1 MRQRRLRYGFSEFE
15 VKGGFDNQ
23 CDEAWQQFWGR
34 VLKCTAGVKDEWRA
48 AVCFAVVRDAAGVIE
63 VRCDPDSD
71 FRFPVT
77 RPYRRVS
84 ELLATEGFM
93 VQDDA
98 VSIAAPY
105 HPYQVQEWLIKGL
118 AEMML
123 EALGKDVSTEE
134 RERLNSPQCRK
145 AMRELVRRNLR
156 TKRTY
161 CKH

>member
-1 MRQRRLRYGFSEFE
+1 
-15 VKGGFDNQ
+15 
-23 CDEAWQQFWGR
+23 
-34 VLKCTAGVKDEWRA
+34 
-48 AVCFAVVRDAAGVIE
+48 
-63 VRCDPDSD
+63 
-71 FRFPVT
+71 
-77 RPYRRVS
+77 
-84 ELLATEGFM
+84 M

-123 EALGKDVSTEE
+123 EALGKDVSPEE